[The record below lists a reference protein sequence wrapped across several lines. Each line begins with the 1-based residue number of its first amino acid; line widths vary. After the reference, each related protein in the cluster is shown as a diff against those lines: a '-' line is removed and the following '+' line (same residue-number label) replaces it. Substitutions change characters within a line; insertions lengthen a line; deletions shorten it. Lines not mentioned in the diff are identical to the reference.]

1 MDEDRCRVHG
11 RVTKADG
18 RELSRALVVVWWQ
31 RIRDRVELQS
41 GHASEDG
48 EYDLTYRLP
57 EEAPATPLIVVEV
70 RSPELEEPLE
80 SAATPSRPVLQIDL
94 QPQLADRSE
103 LSIVMRSIRS
113 HLGRLTLLDV
123 VENDEH
129 QDVTFLARETQS
141 STEQIMAV
149 VLSARLEAAHDI
161 PAAAFYAFLRQRVPA
176 ALPSPLLE
184 ASQGFTLIE
193 SLVRRV
199 GSLIAALAP
208 SVLTQTL
215 ETALHKKIIDPT
227 LADKVPGLVQRLYAL
242 HATDVLDQPYL
253 VGKTTLGQLLDHAGL
268 DPVTQQTFAGALVS
282 NTASMRT
289 FWRTLGDGL
298 HGLSAEQAST
308 VQRTLEIG
316 ALVKNHLPLVSVL
329 LAHFTTGGYRSLAD
343 LARFSEQDWVRLVDQ
358 VGAPPNIDGAGGA
371 GPAEVFAAVV
381 YVRVTR
387 AYPTAAISSRI
398 GSSTFIPAAE
408 QGPLTTFFTTNGRLD
423 LVRTSI
429 AGYLEHEGERA
440 FAGVQPQDRPAVV
453 SNLKRLQRVLRVTST
468 VDNAETLLGLGLHSA
483 TQIATLGREQFFTQA
498 TAAGLT
504 KPEANRTYQS
514 ALQRYAGVV
523 SLITQYRRDYL
534 APWPKAIGLL
544 SDLDQPT
551 NDAIQRDQS
560 LATLFGSQDF
570 CAVDDCTSVLSPA
583 AYLCDL
589 LLWLRNHPLTGPL
602 PTALAALLDRRPDL
616 GHLLLNCPNTDIALP
631 YIDLVNEILED
642 AVSPPLPPVWKQT
655 SRSAAELRAA
665 PEYVNADVYTILAG
679 ASYPHTL
686 PYDTPLDQLRTSLQ
700 QSGVSLWQLRQALR
714 PVAGSTPAQR
724 LSVAA
729 ERFGIDPHELDLITT
744 IGFVNSQVA
753 WNFISAVVAWS
764 PSDPTI
770 DPAPVPAFLHAAAIS
785 YEQLLALLEVA
796 WVRSGGAATQ
806 IHGIDD
812 TCDTNVQTLTP
823 LDDSR
828 LERMH
833 RFLRLWRHGGWAMWE
848 LDLLLDAAAVCAG
861 VLGSDALE
869 ALFTFRTL
877 QDATKLAVDEQLAWF
892 QDLDTATHYA
902 PERSRTTSLYA
913 RLFLDPDIPPDED
926 LAQLAVGGPVIRPLL
941 SDHLPAVQAALEVSA
956 TEAGTLF
963 ALTDGQLTLA
973 NLSQI
978 YRVLTLARVVQ
989 LSLPDLA
996 AVVPFTTAHTLMGAL
1011 STPAS
1016 ALELIAQL
1024 TAIRQSGFTIDM
1036 LTYVLSAR
1044 PTNAG
1049 ITHEHITTIVLP
1061 AVRSAIQR
1069 THDEVSG
1076 GSEGPVVILA
1086 RELSQIPALADPGA
1100 LTRAVSVVEDTYAG
1114 SLPDRNTLIAAT
1126 FGTFMDPATA
1136 EFDLAPLPGGLT
1148 DAQRQSAVDARSG
1161 QVLSSL
1167 ATFLTQTR
1175 VIAALASS
1183 LILQSDVTAFLA
1195 TTLALPGSAVTALA
1209 ALSDPSLITRAGA
1222 DYLPINETNYPDQ
1235 HRAVHLLDKVGTV
1248 VRRMHLVKDDLTWLL
1263 GNASTY
1269 GGLDLAVLPILNTQP
1284 TLTMAALLTT
1294 SLLVKLDRAFTDA
1307 PPGTPLKSLH
1317 ELISAAAGAAIT
1329 NDADAQIA
1337 LAAITGWSAGDTTAL
1352 ATATGVSLAA
1362 GDYTKPATY
1371 DALRTLAAMLAK
1383 TGGNGAQLVSWGA
1396 GSPGQVEATSAYG
1409 VVKSRYSNKDWLAV
1423 APTMMD
1429 PIRERRSG
1437 ALQSHLLAQRDGT
1450 GALLLGDTNAL
1461 FDHFLIDV
1469 QMSSCEITTR
1479 IVQAYAAVQL
1489 FVERSL
1495 MGLEQPNVT
1504 VELARDDTWLQWS
1517 WMKRF
1522 RIWQANRE
1530 VFLYPE
1536 NWLVESQRPSRT
1548 EIFVKLE
1555 QEVHQGES
1563 TTAHLEKVALNYIDR
1578 LDEIAHLVVTGVCT
1592 DPTTGTHVVART
1604 PDDPPRFYH
1613 RSLVDGAWSGW
1624 VQIPLDIK
1632 AHQAVPAMFRG
1643 RLCVFWLDVK
1653 VANEPRQT
1661 LPSAQPS
1668 NSPPSQDVAR
1678 YVAVGLNFS
1687 IFRNGAWAPAQ
1698 KGKGKLFD
1706 VPGLNS
1712 QSAGDGR
1719 SVEALYTLKVQTPL
1733 PAPGYGATLF
1743 LDVFRSGVLRTH
1755 NIFGHDVVD
1764 GVDTSAAVH
1773 LGRALFDGRVSELEL
1788 RNLLVPQGFWDV
1800 FWTQVPIAG
1809 ELLTHAQSTYG
1820 PDAQPLLPLGA
1831 ADPDLIGE
1839 PGLTPQS
1846 GALATTA
1853 PNSSPTLP
1861 LTFTSVGALQQNV
1874 GTLLDTASVPFR
1886 VVGPVTDLAFDP
1898 TSAFFYQDNRRCYYV
1913 AGARYYQWGSAWLPV
1928 PPSNPESSPYEV
1940 RYAFQRFYHPYTR
1953 LFWHQLSGGG
1963 FPALYNRNLQLAP
1976 DTIDSTHSDVF
1987 TFGGTYHP
1995 LSPRVSWGEDNE
2007 IIDFSPA
2014 AAYSVYNWEVFLH
2027 TPLYVAE
2034 RLSQNQQFADALTWF
2049 HFIFNPTLQGSD
2061 PVPQRYWVPKP
2072 LNSLT
2077 TPLILAQRVNQLLQL
2092 VNQKDPDA
2100 VALVQRWRKDP
2111 FNPFLIADQRP
2122 VAYMKRVIMS
2132 YLDNLIGWADN
2143 LFSTESRE
2151 ALNEAT
2157 LLYITAAE
2165 ILGPQPVSIPAPAHS
2180 DDSFDDLEPKLDG
2193 FANALVDIE
2202 NVVPSGGGAP
2212 PGDGTLPPPQ
2222 TFYFK
2227 VPPNDK
2233 LLGYWS
2239 TIADRLFK
2247 LRHCQNIEG
2256 VTRQLALFDA
2266 PIDPALL
2273 IRAQA
2278 AGVDLGSVLSDLQAP
2293 LPNYRFNALH
2303 VQATE
2308 FCDAVRW
2315 YGKSLLSA
2323 LQDRDAEAMTMLLAT
2338 SRQQLL
2344 QDADAIFASRVEQA
2358 QQQINALEQT
2368 LLLAQARYDDANQS
2382 AHQFANTAEYTA
2394 LGLKGALVAV
2404 NAAVAIGYLIA
2415 GGLHA
2420 IPDFSLGV
2428 AGFGGSPS
2436 ADGKEGGTNAGSA
2449 AGRATDAGK
2458 ALATALDKGSDLAK
2472 MIGDFQQRQDDN
2484 TEKAKETQIQIAE
2497 AQARIAGAQVALDI
2511 TSQQRVLHSARE
2523 DGVQARIDLM
2533 TAKFTSQDLYDWTVG
2548 QLSDTYFQS
2557 YRLAYRLCQQ
2567 TERSYRYELGLTHS
2581 SFIQFGYWD
2590 NLKKGLLAGE
2600 RLEHDLRRL
2609 RASYLDQN
2617 ARRFEISRYVSLAA
2631 LDQTALR
2638 ALLTN
2643 GACDF
2648 DLPESLFDRDYPG
2661 HYQRHL
2667 VRMAVTVV
2675 YPDPGRFDNVMGTLT
2690 LTKNSVRTT
2699 TDLAPGYPRQ
2709 AGTDQR
2715 FTDRY
2720 AAVPQKIVL
2729 GNAQDDPGLFVTSLT
2744 ENLQDPRYL
2753 PFEGAGAISS
2763 WHLEVPAASNEIDL
2777 ASVGDVVLHI
2787 HYTAVDGGDALKQV
2801 VQAANAASLPT
2812 SGVALFSARNGF
2824 PATGATSAA
2833 WDRFLSA
2840 PPTNT
2845 DQTLVLP
2852 LTASRYP
2859 SWTRGKNITVTA
2871 ISILAVS
2878 WPGGDFVAQPQAPLP
2893 NAPVTLTPL
2902 SAGSGPQVA
2911 VGTLAAPGAAPGEWS
2926 LKIRSHTATDFRS
2939 LTAND
2944 IGDVLIL
2951 VNFDAS

>member
-1 MDEDRCRVHG
+1 MDEDRSRVHG
-11 RVTKADG
+11 RVSKPDG
-18 RELSRALVVVWWQ
+18 REVSRALVVIWWQ
-31 RIRDRVELQS
+31 RIRDRVELAS

-48 EYDLTYRLP
+48 EYDLSYRLP
-57 EEAPATPLIVVEV
+57 EEALGSPLIVVEA

-80 SAATPSRPVLQIDL
+80 SPATPSAPDLRIDL
-94 QPQLADRSE
+94 QPRLADTSE
-103 LSIVMRSIRS
+103 LSSLLRVIKPQ
-113 HLGRLTLLDV
+113 LGRLTLLDV
-123 VENDEH
+123 VESDEH
-129 QDVTFLARETQS
+129 QDVTFLAAETQT
-141 STEQIMAV
+141 STEQIMAAV
-149 VLSARLEAAHDI
+149 VAARLEAAHEI
-161 PAAAFYAFLRQRVPA
+161 PAAVFYAFVRQRVPA
-176 ALPSPLLE
+176 ALPSPLLQ
-184 ASQGFTLIE
+184 ASQGFTLIDA
-193 SLVRRV
+193 LVGRV
-199 GSLIAALAP
+199 GSLIVGLVP
-208 SVLTQTL
+208 GVLTQTL
-215 ETALHKKIIDPT
+215 ETALQRNLIDPAI
-227 LADKVPGLVQRLYAL
+227 ADTIPALVRRLHAL
-242 HATDVLDQPYL
+242 HATNALDQPYL

-268 DPVTQQTFAGALVS
+268 DPSTQQSFAGALVN
-282 NTASMRT
+282 NTGSMRS
-289 FWRTLGDGL
+289 FWRTLGDGQ
-298 HGLSAEQAST
+298 HGLSATEAST

-329 LAHFTTGGYRSLAD
+329 LARYTRGGYTSLAD
-343 LARFSEQDWVRLVDQ
+343 LARLSQQDWVQLVEQ
-358 VGAPPNIDGAGGA
+358 VGAPSNIDGAGDA
-371 GPAEVFAAVV
+371 SPAEVFAAVV
-381 YVRVTR
+381 YTRVTR
-387 AYPTAAISSRI
+387 AYPTAALSSRI
-398 GSSTFIPAAE
+398 GGGTFIPDAE
-408 QGPLTTFFTTNGRLD
+408 QAPLAQFFTTNGSLD
-423 LVRTSI
+423 LIRTNIS
-429 AGYLEHEGERA
+429 GYLDNEGEQA
-440 FAGVQPQDRPAVV
+440 FAGIAPQDRPAVV
-453 SNLKRLQRVLRVTST
+453 SNLKGLQRMLRVTAT
-468 VDNAETLLGLGLHSA
+468 ADNAETLLGLGLHSA
-483 TQIATLGREQFFTQA
+483 TQIANLGREQFFTRA

-504 KPEANRTYQS
+504 KPEATRTYQS
-514 ALQRYAGVV
+514 AVQRYAAVV
-523 SLITQYRRDYL
+523 SLITQYRRDFL
-534 APWPKAIGLL
+534 GPWPAGIGSL

-560 LATLFGSQDF
+560 LATLFGSQDY

-589 LLWLRNHPLTGPL
+589 LLWLRNHPLTGPF

-616 GHLLLNCPNTDIALP
+616 GHLLLNCPNTDTALP
-631 YIDLVNEILED
+631 YIDLVNELLAD
-642 AVSPPLPPVWKQT
+642 AVSPPMPPVWKQT
-655 SRSAAELRAA
+655 TRTAAELRAA
-665 PEYVNADVYTILAG
+665 PEYVNGGAYTILAG

-686 PYDTPLDQLRTSLQ
+686 PYDGPLDQLRTSLQ
-700 QSGVSLWQLRQALR
+700 QSGVGLWQLRQALL
-714 PVAGSTPAQR
+714 PVAGPSPAQR

-729 ERFGIDPHELDLITT
+729 ERFGIDPHERNLITT
-744 IGFVNSQVA
+744 VAMVSSQVA
-753 WNFISAVVAWS
+753 WNFISPVVAWS
-764 PSDPTI
+764 PSYPTV
-770 DPAPVPAFLHAAAIS
+770 DPAPVPVFLHAAAIS
-785 YEQLLALLEVA
+785 YEQLLALLEVS
-796 WVRSGGAATQ
+796 WVRGGGAPTQ
-806 IHGIDD
+806 IQGIDD
-812 TCDTNVQTLTP
+812 SCDTNLQTLTP

-828 LERMH
+828 LDRAH
-833 RFLRLWRHGGWAMWE
+833 RFLRLWRHTGWAMWE
-848 LDLLLDAAAVCAG
+848 LDLLVDAAAVGAG
-861 VLGSDALE
+861 VLGADALD
-869 ALFTFRTL
+869 ALFTFRRL
-877 QDATKLAVDEQLAWF
+877 QDATRLAVDEQLAWF
-892 QDLDTATHYA
+892 QDLDTQSHLG
-902 PERSRTTSLYA
+902 PDGSRSASLYA
-913 RLFLDPDIPPDED
+913 RLFLDPDVPPDDD
-926 LAQLAVGGPVIRPLL
+926 LAQLAVGGPVARPLL
-941 SDHLPAVQAALEVSA
+941 SDHLPAVQAALQLSA
-956 TEAGTLF
+956 SETGALF

-978 YRVLTLARVVQ
+978 CRVLTLARVVQ
-989 LSLPDLA
+989 LSLSDLA
-996 AVVPFTTAHTLMGAL
+996 VAVPFTTAQTLGAAL

-1016 ALELIAQL
+1016 ALEFIEQL
-1024 TAIRQSGFTIDM
+1024 AAVRQSGFTIDT
-1036 LTYVLSAR
+1036 LTYVLSTQ

-1049 ITHEHITTIVLP
+1049 ITQDQITSTVLP

-1076 GSEGPVVILA
+1076 GADSPMVILA
-1086 RELSQIPALADPGA
+1086 RELPQIPAFADPA
-1100 LTRAVSVVEDTYAG
+1100 VLTRAVSVVDDTYAG
-1114 SLPDRNTLIAAT
+1114 SLLDRTSLITAT

-1136 EFDLAPLPGGLT
+1136 QSDLAPLPGGLT
-1148 DAQRQSAVDARSG
+1148 DAQRQSAVDTRAR

-1175 VIAALASS
+1175 VIAALASN
-1183 LILQSDVTAFLA
+1183 LILPSDVTALLA
-1195 TTLALPGSAVTALA
+1195 TTLVLPASTVTALA
-1209 ALSDPSLITRAGA
+1209 ALRDPSLITRVGT
-1222 DYLPINETNYPDQ
+1222 DYLPINATNYPDQ
-1235 HRAVHLLDKVGTV
+1235 YHGVELLDKVGTV
-1248 VRRMHLVKDDLTWLL
+1248 VRRLHLVKDDLTWLL
-1263 GNASTY
+1263 SNPSTY
-1269 GGLDLAVLPILNTQP
+1269 GGLDLADLPILNTQP

-1294 SLLVKLDRAFTDA
+1294 SLMVKLDRAFTAA

-1317 ELISAAAGAAIT
+1317 ELISAAAAATIPS
-1329 NDADAQIA
+1329 DADAQIA
-1337 LAAITGWSAGDTTAL
+1337 LSAITGWAAGDTTDL
-1352 ATATGVSLAA
+1352 ANATGVSLAA
-1362 GDYTKPATY
+1362 GNYSKPATY

-1383 TGGNGAQLVSWGA
+1383 TGGNGAQLVSWGVA
-1396 GSPGQVEATSAYG
+1396 DPGQTEATSAYG
-1409 VVKSRYSNKDWLAV
+1409 VMKSRYANKDWLAV
-1423 APTMMD
+1423 APAMTD
-1429 PIRERRSG
+1429 PIRERCSAALRSY
-1437 ALQSHLLAQRDGT
+1437 LLAQRDGS
-1450 GALLLGDTNAL
+1450 GALLFGDTNAL

-1489 FVERSL
+1489 FIERAL
-1495 MGLEQPNVT
+1495 MGLEQPKVT
-1504 VELARDDTWLQWS
+1504 VDLTGDETWLQWS

-1563 TTAHLEKVALNYIDR
+1563 TTEHLEKVALNYIDS
-1578 LDEIAHLVVTGVCT
+1578 LDEIAHLVVTGVCA
-1592 DPTTGTHVVART
+1592 DPVTGTQVVART
-1604 PDDPPRFYH
+1604 ADDPPRFYH
-1613 RSLVDGAWSGW
+1613 RSMVDGAWSGW
-1624 VQIPLDIK
+1624 AQIPLDIK
-1632 AHQAVPAMFRG
+1632 AHQAVPAMYRG

-1653 VANEPRQT
+1653 VANEPRQS

-1668 NSPPSQDVAR
+1668 STPPSQDVAR

-1687 IFRNGAWAPAQ
+1687 IYRNGAWAPAQ

-1706 VPGLNS
+1706 VPGLSS
-1712 QSAGDGR
+1712 QSAGDSR

-1733 PAPGYGATLF
+1733 PSPGYGAALF

-1755 NIFGHDVVD
+1755 NIFEHDVVD

-1773 LGRALFDGRVSELEL
+1773 LGRAVFDGRVSELEL
-1788 RNLLVPQGFWDV
+1788 RDLLVPQGYWDV
-1800 FWTQVPIAG
+1800 FWSQVPIAG
-1809 ELLTHAQSTYG
+1809 QLLPHAQNTYG

-1839 PGLTPQS
+1839 PGLTPQA
-1846 GALATTA
+1846 GALATA
-1853 PNSSPTLP
+1853 PPNNSPTLP
-1861 LTFTSVGALQQNV
+1861 LTFTSIGALQQNV
-1874 GTLLDTASVPFR
+1874 GTLLNTAAVPFR
-1886 VVGPVTDLAFDP
+1886 VVGPITDLAFDP
-1898 TSAFFYQDNRRCYYV
+1898 SSDFFYQDNRRCYYV
-1913 AGARYYQWGSAWLPV
+1913 AGTRYYQWGSAWLPV
-1928 PPSNPESSPYEV
+1928 PPSNADSSPYEV
-1940 RYAFQRFYHPYTR
+1940 RYTFHRFYHPYTR

-1963 FPALYNRNLQLAP
+1963 FPALYNRALQLAP
-1976 DTIDSTHSDVF
+1976 DTIDPTHSDVF

-2007 IIDFSPA
+2007 IIDFAPD
-2014 AAYSVYNWEVFLH
+2014 AAYSVYNWELFLH

-2034 RLSQNQQFADALTWF
+2034 LLSQNQQFADALTWF
-2049 HFIFNPTLQGSD
+2049 HFIFNPTLQGPD
-2061 PVPQRYWVPKP
+2061 PVPQRFWVPKP

-2092 VNQKDPDA
+2092 VNQGDPDA

-2122 VAYMKRVIMS
+2122 VAYMKRVVMS
-2132 YLDNLIGWADN
+2132 YLDNLIAWADN
-2143 LFSTESRE
+2143 LFSTDSRE

-2157 LLYITAAE
+2157 LLYVTAAE
-2165 ILGPQPVSIPAPAHS
+2165 ILGPQPVAITAPKHA
-2180 DDSFDDLEPKLDG
+2180 DDSFDDLEPKLDA

-2202 NVVPSGGGAP
+2202 NVVPGGGGAP
-2212 PGDGTLPPPQ
+2212 PSDGTLPVPQ

-2266 PIDPALL
+2266 PIDPGLL

-2293 LPNYRFNALH
+2293 LPNYRFSVLQA
-2303 VQATE
+2303 QATD
-2308 FCDAVRW
+2308 FCDAVRR
-2315 YGKSLLSA
+2315 YGKQLLAA
-2323 LQDRDAEAMTMLLAT
+2323 LEKQDAEAMAMLLAT

-2382 AHQFANTAEYTA
+2382 AHQFANAAESTA

-2420 IPDFSLGV
+2420 IPQFTLGV

-2436 ADGKEGGTNAGSA
+2436 ADAGEGGHNAGSA
-2449 AGRATDAGK
+2449 ADSASDAGK

-2472 MIGDFQQRQDDN
+2472 MIGDFMQRQDDN
-2484 TEKAKETQIQIAE
+2484 TEKAKESQIQIAQTQ
-2497 AQARIAGAQVALDI
+2497 AQIAGAQVALDI
-2511 TSQQRVLHSARE
+2511 TAQQRTLHTARE
-2523 DGVQARIDLM
+2523 DRLQAQIDYM
-2533 TAKFTSQDLYDWTVG
+2533 TAKFTSQDLYDWMVS

-2567 TERSYRYELGLTHS
+2567 TERSYRYELGVAES

-2617 ARRFEISRYVSLAA
+2617 ARRFEISRHVSLAA
-2631 LDQTALR
+2631 LDQMALR

-2667 VRMAVTVV
+2667 VRMALTVV

-2690 LTKNSVRTT
+2690 LTRNSVRTT
-2699 TDLAPGYPRQ
+2699 TDLATGYPRQ
-2709 AGTDQR
+2709 AGTDHR
-2715 FTDRY
+2715 FTDQY

-2729 GNAQDDPGLFVTSLT
+2729 GNGQDDPGLFVTSLT
-2744 ENLQDPRYL
+2744 DNLADPRYL

-2777 ASVGDVVLHI
+2777 ASVGDVVLHL

-2812 SGVALFSARNGF
+2812 SGAALFSARNDFG
-2824 PATGATSAA
+2824 ASGSTGTPWDRFISTPATSA
-2833 WDRFLSA
+2833 
-2840 PPTNT
+2840 
-2845 DQTLVLP
+2845 DQSLVLN
-2852 LTASRYP
+2852 LTPGRFP

-2878 WPGGDFVAQPQAPLP
+2878 WAGGDFVAQPQAPLP
-2893 NAPVTLTPL
+2893 SAPLTLTPI
-2902 SAGSGPQVA
+2902 AVGSGPQVA
-2911 VGTLAAPGAAPGEWS
+2911 VGTLAVPGVEPGVWT
-2926 LKIRSHTATDFRS
+2926 LKLRSHMAPDFRS

-2951 VNFDAS
+2951 VTFDAN